1 MKNIDLIKGSSNFSV
16 NFKNI
21 LAKKHLSHVVKKKN
35 INNYNNNFWN
45 NTNNRMVTIGDYIY
59 VLKTESVDLNAWHFK
74 TFLEKYDLNFDIM
87 GTTILQDMN
96 YSDIT
101 NSIDEWYYQE
111 IFAEGNDIYYMNY
124 SLDHTNGGGLIY
136 ILKIDSNMNITTLK
150 NFHTNYIFG
159 DGSFTM
165 DSNNFYMSISSN
177 GGDLMNGKVR
187 IYKIPRDSNT
197 DNTGVTYTDIEVD
210 NNGGRRKNNII
221 SDSDYLYFYDYGLHK
236 TLSSWRANIYKL
248 DISDLSKVWKKELMD
263 FLPKN
268 LKYNLNENVFIKNI
282 VLFNNNLIVSF
293 NYTNNITYIGY
304 GNVLCLDSDGNKL
317 WHKYFK
323 DKHISSM
330 YINNNTLECI
340 LKKTPYINFLSFNND
355 YISKSYM
362 DSDSLEMLK
371 IKSDGN
377 MQQIYLFNVSHK
389 HNNINY
395 VVNGDNKI
403 MLVHDHL
410 ILFKEINNFMNYPA
424 DILKHKN
431 V

>member
-35 INNYNNNFWN
+35 INNYNRNFN
-45 NTNNRMVTIGDYIY
+45 INTNNRMVTIGEHIY
-59 VLKTESVDLNAWHFK
+59 VLKTETVDLSNWHFK
-74 TFLEKYDLNFDIM
+74 TFLEKYDMNFNM
-87 GTTILQDMN
+87 VGTELLLQEMN
-96 YSDIT
+96 YSSDGIEE
-101 NSIDEWYYQE
+101 NYFQE
-111 IFAEGNDIYYMNY
+111 IFREDNNIYYMNY
-124 SLDHTNGGGLIY
+124 SLDYNNNEGLIN
-136 ILKIDSNMNITTLK
+136 ILKIDSDMNVTTIK
-150 NFHTNYIFG
+150 NFNTKFILV

-165 DSNNFYMSISSN
+165 DSNNFYMSISSY
-177 GGDLMNGKVR
+177 GGELTGGKVR
-187 IYKIPRDSNT
+187 IYKIPRDSNV
-197 DNTGVTYTDIEVD
+197 DNTGVTFTDIEVD
-210 NNGGRRKNNII
+210 NYGGIRKNNII
-221 SDSDYLYFYDYGLHK
+221 SDGDYLYLYDYGLHK
-236 TLSSWRANIYKL
+236 TLRLFRANIYKL
-248 DISDLSKVWKKELMD
+248 DISDLSEVWKKELMD

-268 LKYNLNENVFIKNI
+268 LKYNLTENSFIKNI
-282 VLFNNNLIVSF
+282 VLFNNNLIVSY
-293 NYTNNITYIGY
+293 NYTNNTFNGY

-323 DKHISSM
+323 DKQITDM
-330 YINNNTLECI
+330 YINNDTLECI
-340 LKKTPYINFLSFNND
+340 LKKTPYINLGEYNNN

-362 DSDSLEMLK
+362 DSDSLELLK
-371 IKSDGN
+371 IKSNGN

-389 HNNINY
+389 HNIINY

-410 ILFKEINNFMNYPA
+410 ILFKELDNFMDYPA